1 MHIHACTLLVCRSD
15 AVTLAIT
22 LLITGLDGAPGTPAR
37 PHIFK
42 FVWCE
47 FLDTIAILHRP
58 NILWNTLSRYIIR
71 LN

>member
-1 MHIHACTLLVCRSD
+1 MHACTLLVCRSD
-15 AVTLAIT
+15 VVTIAIT

-47 FLDTIAILHRP
+47 FLDTIAILH
-58 NILWNTLSRYIIR
+58 
-71 LN
+71 